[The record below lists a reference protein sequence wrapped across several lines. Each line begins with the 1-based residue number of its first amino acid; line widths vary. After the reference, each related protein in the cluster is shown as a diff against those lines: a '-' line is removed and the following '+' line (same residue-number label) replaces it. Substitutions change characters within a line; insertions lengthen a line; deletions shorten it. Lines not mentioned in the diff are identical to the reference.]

1 MRRVRPGP
9 ERDAAIRRMRE
20 RWAADDAALKRAAF
34 PILGLAPP
42 FPSPV
47 SLGSFGTAD
56 DQVTDV
62 GLQYGAPGP
71 APAPLVTVNTAI
83 APVDRGPL
91 PVADVLRDLLTAAE
105 DFDQS
110 PPPGRGDP
118 DAAEILID
126 GHPQLAS
133 ILDNGPAW
141 AAVAGPCIDD
151 VALLVTISARD
162 WPLSR
167 LALTRVDDLEP
178 FLAGRR
184 ERVEAALARAGS
196 HPGPEHWD
204 LPAASGLDGHRA
216 LADMMIAIMRE
227 RMASGFPF
235 QRSPLAS
242 DYGKRWE
249 IATRAQMALAGQSR
263 DDAED
268 AIHSMINHLCQ
279 LVQSARWFTNAQ
291 LAERSIGETLDY
303 VAHGRDVLSA
313 EAQQAWSRYW
323 SLHGQEPPAIGSL
336 SSAEESWLAA
346 WQHWVD
352 HR

>member
-1 MRRVRPGP
+1 M
-9 ERDAAIRRMRE
+9 
-20 RWAADDAALKRAAF
+20 
-34 PILGLAPP
+34 
-42 FPSPV
+42 
-47 SLGSFGTAD
+47 TAS
-56 DQVTDV
+56 
-62 GLQYGAPGP
+62 
-71 APAPLVTVNTAI
+71 
-83 APVDRGPL
+83 
-91 PVADVLRDLLTAAE
+91 E

-110 PPPGRGDP
+110 PPPGRGHPDP
-118 DAAEILID
+118 AEILID
-126 GHPQLAS
+126 GDPQWAS
-133 ILDNGPAW
+133 ILDNGRGW
-141 AAVAGPCIDD
+141 AAVAEPYIDE

-162 WPLSR
+162 WPLSG

-196 HPGPEHWD
+196 HPGPEDWD

-216 LADMMIAIMRE
+216 LADMMIAITRE
-227 RMASGFPF
+227 RIASGSPF

-268 AIHSMINHLCQ
+268 AIHSMVNHLCQ
-279 LVQSARWFTNAQ
+279 LVQSVSWLTDSE
-291 LAERSIGETLDY
+291 LADRAIGETLDY
-303 VAHGRDVLSA
+303 VAYGRDVPSA

-323 SLHGQEPPAIGSL
+323 GLHAQEPPAFGSL

-346 WQHWVD
+346 WQLWVE